1 MKLSPAKMLIWVM
14 AVVVLAVVFIQPGSE
29 TGKYVY
35 QVETVDNKCNFDE
48 YAQQDIRAVGDSIL
62 ITMPIQTPTPC
73 YDVQGSVSFFRS
85 DITVNLQT
93 KKKEGVCT
101 AECVGI
107 TVARVVI
114 SNLDPGTYSLQI
126 NAPDKSVR
134 TNVKVK

>member
-35 QVETVDNKCNFDE
+35 QVETIDNKCTFDE
-48 YAQQDIRAVGDSIL
+48 YQQQDIRAVGDSIL
-62 ITMPIQTPTPC
+62 IVMPIQTPTPC
-73 YDVQGSVSFFRS
+73 YEVQGSVDFFRS

-93 KKKEGVCT
+93 KKRAEACT
-101 AECVGI
+101 AECVGV

-114 SNLDPGTYSLQI
+114 SNLDSGTYGLQI

-134 TNVKVK
+134 TSVKVK